1 MSKEEYLN
9 QLHKYLRKL
18 PKQDYDDAMDYFE
31 EYFQETD
38 EAGAQKLIEEMGT
51 PKEAARELIANL
63 LDKKMDEAYI
73 CDENNDRMETSG
85 KNLQKEE
92 LSGLPVWRFWRYLLA
107 HRCCLPYLQ
116 CWPAFWSV
124 WQLLL
129 YVYSFLQSVCCL

>member
-1 MSKEEYLN
+1 M
-9 QLHKYLRKL
+9 RKL
-18 PKQDYDDAMDYFE
+18 PKHDYDDAMDYFE

-85 KNLQKEE
+85 KK
-92 LSGLPVWRFWRYLLA
+92 SSKGGTFWVACLAILRYLLA